1 MCPSN
6 DTVKTFYL
14 QNGHLIEFEA
24 MVCVYCMLPFEK
36 QKAGFFRDSLA
47 T

>member
-14 QNGHLIEFEA
+14 QNGHLIGFEA
-24 MVCVYCMLPFEK
+24 RSRVYWVLPFEK
-36 QKAGFFRDSLA
+36 QKAGFFLE
-47 T
+47 TP